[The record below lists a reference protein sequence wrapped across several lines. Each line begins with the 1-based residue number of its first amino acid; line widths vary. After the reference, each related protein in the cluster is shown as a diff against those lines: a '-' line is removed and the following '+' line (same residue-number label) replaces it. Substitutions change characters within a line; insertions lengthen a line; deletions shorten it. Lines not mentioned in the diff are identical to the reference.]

1 MVKAASRL
9 KLFGRSGG
17 YWLFWISAAYLVIGL
32 VGVYNGVLSIWLS
45 PLYIFFLAMPFWF
58 PPLGRA
64 INLDVTWDQKMFDW
78 FKSRE
83 ERTKDYNVIEFPKPV
98 EVPRPKPEEH
108 YRVGFTTDGGTTLT
122 LLSNQGY
129 GSMTLTMDR
138 NSCEQL
144 IRMLRATY
152 TDEVV
157 EE

>member
-1 MVKAASRL
+1 
-9 KLFGRSGG
+9 
-17 YWLFWISAAYLVIGL
+17 
-32 VGVYNGVLSIWLS
+32 
-45 PLYIFFLAMPFWF
+45 
-58 PPLGRA
+58 
-64 INLDVTWDQKMFDW
+64 MFDW

-83 ERTKDYNVIEFPKPV
+83 ERKKDYNVIDFPKPV
-98 EVPRPKPEEH
+98 AVPEPKPEEH

-122 LLSNQGY
+122 LLSTQGY

-138 NSCEQL
+138 NACEQL